1 MISGPKKNSMME
13 DHGKELTSFDSDA
26 LDDSYGIPIGIV
38 NYKFLA
44 SYNWFD
50 AVKATILVPGCP
62 PRWNSPTLPVQ
73 VPKDSGRS
81 FIDQNSYRCPQSP
94 YAPFFECLLTLQ
106 PNLDM
111 TTICV
116 ITDRN
121 SLRKLLTFASA
132 NARDPFRIDVEM
144 VGDTMILVRR
154 ENSNVRHIRK
164 DDDQGYGHEF
174 EKAFSTFDKDLQ
186 GSRSHHRIVQ
196 YNLGGMKCL
205 LRFEADAYVYG
216 DEHSETDKKHLD
228 DTYGLDELLST
239 TLNTLALGSDEQKS
253 RASNQR
259 SHEVRVIERG
269 QYQTLKQKQQIQ
281 SCGNS
286 DNNRSLCSSCIDSRS
301 KVKETRQESEHERSD
316 FTNVVFTD

>member
-1 MISGPKKNSMME
+1 MME
-13 DHGKELTSFDSDA
+13 DHGKELMSFDSDA

-44 SYNWFD
+44 SYNWLD
-50 AVKATILVPGCP
+50 AVKATILIPGCP
-62 PRWNSPTLPVQ
+62 PRWNPPTLPVQ

-81 FIDQNSYRCPQSP
+81 FIDQNSYRRPRSP
-94 YAPFFECLLTLQ
+94 YAPFFQCLLTLQ

-121 SLRKLLTFASA
+121 SLRKLLAFASV

-144 VGDTMILVRR
+144 VGDTMVLIRR
-154 ENSNVRHIRK
+154 EKSNVQHIRK

-174 EKAFSTFDKDLQ
+174 EKAFSTFDKDLR

-196 YNLGGMKCL
+196 YDLGAMKCL

-216 DEHSETDKKHLD
+216 DEPSETDKKHLD
-228 DTYGLDELLST
+228 DTYGLDEWLST
-239 TLNTLALGSDEQKS
+239 TLKPLVLGNDGQKP
-253 RASNQR
+253 RTSNQE

-281 SCGNS
+281 VRGIS
-286 DNNRSLCSSCIDSRS
+286 DNNRSFCSSCVDSRS